1 MGFWLI
7 IERTIS
13 TNTLQL
19 FMLWIISSNH
29 QWMAAGASGRH
40 GNRAVWRVERD
51 TGYVLA
57 HALIQRQNGMERIAL
72 GLISTQRAAMFTSV
86 KVAWCPFMAVF
97 SWKWQNDTTIL
108 MLCYAPCLSL
118 GNWVTFWFVEC
129 FIIVAT

>member
-72 GLISTQRAAMFTSV
+72 G
-86 KVAWCPFMAVF
+86 
-97 SWKWQNDTTIL
+97 
-108 MLCYAPCLSL
+108 
-118 GNWVTFWFVEC
+118 
-129 FIIVAT
+129 